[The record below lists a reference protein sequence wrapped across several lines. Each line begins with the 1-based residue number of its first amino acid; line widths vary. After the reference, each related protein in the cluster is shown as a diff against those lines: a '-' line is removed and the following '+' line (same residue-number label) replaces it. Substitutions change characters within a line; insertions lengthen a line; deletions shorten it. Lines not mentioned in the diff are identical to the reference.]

1 VVARVDRDR
10 RLDTERHHTVTHLL
24 HALLRR
30 KLGDHVR
37 QAGSLVAPE
46 KMTFDFTHP
55 DPVAPDVLRAL
66 EDEANAAV
74 LEDLDVSRE
83 ILPFEEARA
92 RGAMALFG
100 EKYGDT
106 VRMLTIGE
114 GLSRELCGGCH
125 VLHTGEIGPV
135 RIVREESVAG
145 GVRRIHVVTGRRAIQ
160 HFRAREDA
168 LAEAADALKA
178 APEAVPERV
187 RRLQEERREIER
199 RLAEARQAAARGT
212 GDLLQRR
219 IEVDGTS
226 VVTYRADPLDMD
238 DLRSIGDAVR
248 DGLRSGVAVVGAELN
263 GKAAILAL
271 VTDDLVR
278 SGRISAV
285 DVVRRVGALVGGA
298 GGGKP
303 HLAQAGGRDV
313 EKIDEALDRAPE
325 LVRELLAGAG
335 GSPG

>member
-1 VVARVDRDR
+1 
-10 RLDTERHHTVTHLL
+10 
-24 HALLRR
+24 
-30 KLGDHVR
+30 
-37 QAGSLVAPE
+37 
-46 KMTFDFTHP
+46 
-55 DPVAPDVLRAL
+55 
-66 EDEANAAV
+66 
-74 LEDLDVSRE
+74 
-83 ILPFEEARA
+83 
-92 RGAMALFG
+92 
-100 EKYGDT
+100 
-106 VRMLTIGE
+106 
-114 GLSRELCGGCH
+114 

-168 LAEAADALKA
+168 LVEAADALKA
-178 APEAVPERV
+178 APESVPERV
-187 RRLQEERREIER
+187 RRLQDERREIER
-199 RLAEARQAAARGT
+199 RLAEARQAAARGA

-285 DVVRRVGALVGGA
+285 EVVRRVGAVVGGS

-313 EKIDEALDRAPE
+313 EKIDEALERAPE
-325 LVRELLAGAG
+325 LVRELLTGSAGER
-335 GSPG
+335 

>member
-1 VVARVDRDR
+1 
-10 RLDTERHHTVTHLL
+10 
-24 HALLRR
+24 
-30 KLGDHVR
+30 
-37 QAGSLVAPE
+37 
-46 KMTFDFTHP
+46 
-55 DPVAPDVLRAL
+55 
-66 EDEANAAV
+66 
-74 LEDLDVSRE
+74 
-83 ILPFEEARA
+83 
-92 RGAMALFG
+92 
-100 EKYGDT
+100 
-106 VRMLTIGE
+106 
-114 GLSRELCGGCH
+114 
-125 VLHTGEIGPV
+125 
-135 RIVREESVAG
+135 
-145 GVRRIHVVTGRRAIQ
+145 
-160 HFRAREDA
+160 
-168 LAEAADALKA
+168 
-178 APEAVPERV
+178 
-187 RRLQEERREIER
+187 
-199 RLAEARQAAARGT
+199 
-212 GDLLQRR
+212 
-219 IEVDGTS
+219 VDGTS